1 MPFYTGEKN
10 FFFTLFLGC
19 AARGTPRTCLMLP
32 ICATTSC
39 PGRNLL
45 CFVMRTFKKFLSAFR
60 SRQHTPSLLRERGNM
75 ILFMFNVS
83 ALKKDTKIYPKR

>member
-19 AARGTPRTCLMLP
+19 AARGTSFHNAPRTPRTCLMLP

-45 CFVMRTFKKFLSAFR
+45 CFVMRALLKSYFLHSAAGN
-60 SRQHTPSLLRERGNM
+60 TLLP
-75 ILFMFNVS
+75 FS
-83 ALKKDTKIYPKR
+83 ASEVT